1 MRCHIFHV
9 WFDIFKGNI
18 LASVFF
24 VIKKK
29 FLFHVKKI
37 SLPNII
43 GRLIIQDIVP
53 YVGVIQMRFMDK
65 YATYLHSKLSNL
77 MNNRN

>member
-1 MRCHIFHV
+1 M
-9 WFDIFKGNI
+9 
-18 LASVFF
+18 S
-24 VIKKK
+24 KK
-29 FLFHVKKI
+29 

-65 YATYLHSKLSNL
+65 YATYLHSKLSIL
-77 MNNRN
+77 MNIEN